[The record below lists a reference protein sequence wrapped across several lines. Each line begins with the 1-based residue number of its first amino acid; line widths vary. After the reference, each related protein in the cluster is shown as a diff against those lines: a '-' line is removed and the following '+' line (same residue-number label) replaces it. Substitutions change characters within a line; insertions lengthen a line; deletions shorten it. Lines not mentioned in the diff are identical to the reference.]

1 MPQFS
6 EKKIIFYSLIF
17 SVGILMVA
25 YLITHINYSY
35 MLWNLALACIPYWLS
50 LKIKSDQKKYL
61 YWTIFV
67 MWLLFLPNCF
77 YILTDYVHLNTA
89 INFSYRKRIP
99 PPTEVIEILM
109 FSQFTW
115 SGFVLG
121 FASIKNIFEKVK
133 FKKPFLVLI
142 SILSLCSIGIV
153 LGRWLR
159 LNSWDI
165 FSPASLAEHF
175 RSLSDFNILHLL
187 LIAVIFTLF
196 LILIYLSIFS
206 ARTKRD

>member
-1 MPQFS
+1 
-6 EKKIIFYSLIF
+6 LI
-17 SVGILMVA
+17 G
-25 YLITHINYSY
+25 
-35 MLWNLALACIPYWLS
+35 
-50 LKIKSDQKKYL
+50 
-61 YWTIFV
+61 
-67 MWLLFLPNCF
+67 
-77 YILTDYVHLNTA
+77 
-89 INFSYRKRIP
+89 
-99 PPTEVIEILM
+99 
-109 FSQFTW
+109 
-115 SGFVLG
+115 
-121 FASIKNIFEKVK
+121 
-133 FKKPFLVLI
+133 
-142 SILSLCSIGIV
+142 ILSLCSIGIV